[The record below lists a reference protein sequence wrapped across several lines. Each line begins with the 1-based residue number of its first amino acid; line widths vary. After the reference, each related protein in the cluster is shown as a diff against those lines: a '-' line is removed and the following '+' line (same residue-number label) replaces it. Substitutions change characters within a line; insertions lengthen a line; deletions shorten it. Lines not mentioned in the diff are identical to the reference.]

1 MNLESINTVED
12 LINQNVEEPTVDDII
27 DSILEEDETT
37 EEDVTV
43 VDKICHVL
51 FNRNPDDGYDTIE
64 KLLNGLINLH
74 QEVLTDKIEQ
84 EDTES
89 VVFWSK
95 DLQNLRTMLHLLNEI
110 TR

>member
-1 MNLESINTVED
+1 MNLESINSPID
-12 LINQNVEEPTVDDII
+12 LVLQNEVEPTVDDII
-27 DSILEEDETT
+27 DSILEEDNT
-37 EEDVTV
+37 EEDVSV

-89 VVFWSK
+89 IVFWSK
-95 DLQNLRTMLHLLNEI
+95 DLQNLRTMLHLLDEI

>member
-1 MNLESINTVED
+1 LNLESINTVED

-27 DSILEEDETT
+27 DSILSEDEEETT
-37 EEDVTV
+37 EEDVSV

-74 QEVLTDKIEQ
+74 QECT
-84 EDTES
+84 
-89 VVFWSK
+89 
-95 DLQNLRTMLHLLNEI
+95 NR
-110 TR
+110 

>member
-1 MNLESINTVED
+1 MNLESINSVQD
-12 LINQNVEEPTVDDII
+12 LINQNIEEPTVDDII
-27 DSILEEDETT
+27 DSILEEDNT
-37 EEDVTV
+37 EDDTV

-51 FNRNPDDGYDTIE
+51 FNRDPNDGYDTIE
-64 KLLNGLINLH
+64 KLLNGLIKLH
-74 QEVLTDKIEQ
+74 SEVLTDKIEQ
-84 EDTES
+84 EDIES

>member
-1 MNLESINTVED
+1 MNLDTINSVQD
-12 LINQNVEEPTVDDII
+12 LINQNIEEPTVDDII
-27 DSILEEDETT
+27 DSILEEDNT
-37 EEDVTV
+37 EDDTV

-64 KLLNGLINLH
+64 KLLNGLIKLH
-74 QEVLTDKIEQ
+74 SEVLTDKIEQ
-84 EDTES
+84 EDIES

>member
-1 MNLESINTVED
+1 MDLNTINSPID
-12 LINQNVEEPTVDDII
+12 LVLQNEVEPTVDDII
-27 DSILEEDETT
+27 DSILEEDNT
-37 EEDVTV
+37 EDDTV

-74 QEVLTDKIEQ
+74 QEVLGDKIEQ
-84 EDTES
+84 REVADIYIWT
-89 VVFWSK
+89 K
-95 DLQNLRTMLHLLNEI
+95 DLNNLRMMLHLLNQI

>member
-1 MNLESINTVED
+1 MNLDTINSVQD
-12 LINQNVEEPTVDDII
+12 LINQNIEEPTVDDII
-27 DSILEEDETT
+27 YSILEEDNT
-37 EEDVTV
+37 EDDTV

-64 KLLNGLINLH
+64 KLLNGLIKLH
-74 QEVLTDKIEQ
+74 SEVLTDKIEQ
-84 EDTES
+84 EDIES
-89 VVFWSK
+89 IVFWSK

>member
-1 MNLESINTVED
+1 MNLESINTVDD
-12 LINQNVEEPTVDDII
+12 LINQNIEEPTVDDII
-27 DSILEEDETT
+27 DSILDEDETT
-37 EEDVTV
+37 EDDSV

-64 KLLNGLINLH
+64 KLLNGLIKLH
-74 QEVLTDKIEQ
+74 SEVLTDKIEQ
-84 EDTES
+84 EDIES

-95 DLQNLRTMLHLLNEI
+95 DLQNLRSMLHLLNEI

>member
-1 MNLESINTVED
+1 MNLESINSPID
-12 LINQNVEEPTVDDII
+12 LVLQNEVEPTVDDII
-27 DSILEEDETT
+27 DSILEEDNT
-37 EEDVTV
+37 EDDTV

-64 KLLNGLINLH
+64 KLLNGLIKLH
-74 QEVLTDKIEQ
+74 SEVLTDKIEQ
-84 EDTES
+84 EDIES

>member
-1 MNLESINTVED
+1 MNLESINTVDD
-12 LINQNVEEPTVDDII
+12 LINQNIEEPTVDDII
-27 DSILEEDETT
+27 DSILDEDETT
-37 EEDVTV
+37 EDDSV

-51 FNRNPDDGYDTIE
+51 FNRNPNDGYDTIE

-74 QEVLTDKIEQ
+74 QNVLTDKIEQ
-84 EDTES
+84 EDIES

>member
-27 DSILEEDETT
+27 DSILDEDDT
-37 EEDVTV
+37 EDDGV

-64 KLLNGLINLH
+64 KLLNGLIKLH
-74 QEVLTDKIEQ
+74 SEVLTDKIEQ
-84 EDTES
+84 EDIES

>member
-1 MNLESINTVED
+1 LNLDTINSVQD
-12 LINQNVEEPTVDDII
+12 LINQNIEEPTVDDII
-27 DSILEEDETT
+27 DSILEEDNT
-37 EEDVTV
+37 EDDTV

>member
-1 MNLESINTVED
+1 MNLDTINSVQD
-12 LINQNVEEPTVDDII
+12 LINQNIEEPTVDDII
-27 DSILEEDETT
+27 DSILEEDNT
-37 EEDVTV
+37 EDDTV

-51 FNRNPDDGYDTIE
+51 FNRNPNDGYDTIE
-64 KLLNGLINLH
+64 KLLNGLIKLH
-74 QEVLTDKIEQ
+74 SEVVTDKIEQ
-84 EDTES
+84 EDIES

>member
-27 DSILEEDETT
+27 DSILEEETT

>member
-1 MNLESINTVED
+1 MNLNTIDTVQD
-12 LINQNVEEPTVDDII
+12 LLTQNIEEPTVDEIV
-27 DSILEEDETT
+27 DSILEEDNDTT
-37 EEDVTV
+37 EEDDT

-51 FNRNPDDGYDTIE
+51 FNRNPNDGYDTIE

-84 EDTES
+84 EDIES

-95 DLQNLRTMLHLLNEI
+95 DLQNLRSMLHLLNQI